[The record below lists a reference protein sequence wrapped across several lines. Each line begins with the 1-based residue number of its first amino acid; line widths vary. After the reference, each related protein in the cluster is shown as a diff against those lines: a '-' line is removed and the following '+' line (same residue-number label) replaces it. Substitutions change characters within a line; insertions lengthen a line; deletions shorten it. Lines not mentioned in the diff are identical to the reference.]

1 MQANKQQQKAIEWNM
16 GPALILAGPGS
27 GKTFTTVERVKY
39 LIEVHHADPSHILVI
54 TFTKAAARQ
63 MRERFL
69 KRMGG
74 QPCPV
79 SFGTFHAVFLHIL
92 KISRGYSAGS
102 ILREKEKREYL
113 RTALSGLKGDFP
125 MEREWEDSLLAQIG
139 YVKNLGRLPENDL
152 DCGMPKGQFARIFVE
167 FQRLLHDAGKL
178 DLDDFAAAVCHLLC
192 TDPAELK
199 RWQEQFSYILVDEFQ
214 DVNAAQY
221 EAVRLLVGTSRNLFA
236 VGDDDQ
242 AIYGFRGSDPAIMQR
257 FVQDFPEAARIELSV
272 NYRSKRGIVECAGRL
287 VGVNKERFPKK
298 IRAAQDGKA
307 DGVNSDADVVRHS
320 EADAVRHSEADAVRK
335 AAKALFGKKEET
347 FEGGVWK
354 SLAPDQSVWAGSFPD
369 KKQEAK
375 ALVRMIKEMQA
386 QGGKTE
392 TTAAIFRTNSDAVWL
407 AAALEQAKIPF
418 VMREKAK
425 NPYDHPVCRD
435 LLAYLRFS
443 KSDRSRGQFLQI
455 MNRPCRYLARQHVP
469 AGQVDFTALKEA
481 YRDKP
486 YMQEILVRMQTD
498 IMRIGRMDLYA
509 AVNYVRKGIGYDN
522 WLCREKSGK
531 ALEEAKAAA
540 DFLQESVRE
549 LRSMEQLE
557 EHLEAYARAL
567 EKGGKETQGEEA
579 GRKAADTGQEAA
591 GSEQQSAGAGQGSGT
606 IPVELITMHG
616 SKGLEYDVVF
626 LPGCCEG
633 TVPHKK
639 SASGR
644 ELEEERRMF
653 YVGMTRAKKRLF
665 LTWERGTKEAPGFA
679 SRFLYECGYRE
690 P

>member
-1 MQANKQQQKAIEWNM
+1 MQANKQQQKAIEWNT

-92 KISRGYSAGS
+92 KISCGYHSGS

-113 RTALSGLKGDFP
+113 RTVLSGLKGEFP
-125 MEREWEDSLLAQIG
+125 MDREWEDSLLAQIG
-139 YVKNLGRLPENDL
+139 YVKNLGRMPEKEL
-152 DCGMPKGQFARIFVE
+152 DCGMPKSQFARIFVE
-167 FQRLLHDAGKL
+167 FQKLLHDVGKL
-178 DLDDFAAAVCHLLC
+178 DLDDFAASVCHLFRR
-192 TDPAELK
+192 DPAELK
-199 RWQEQFSYILVDEFQ
+199 RWQKQFSYILVDEFQ

-221 EAVRLLVGTSRNLFA
+221 EAVRLLAGKDKNLFV

-272 NYRSKRGIVECAGRL
+272 NYRSQKGIVECAGKL
-287 VGVNKERFPKK
+287 VGANKERFPKK
-298 IRAAQDGKA
+298 IRAAQEAKEDGA
-307 DGVNSDADVVRHS
+307 CSY
-320 EADAVRHSEADAVRK
+320 ADAVQKR
-335 AAKALFGKKEET
+335 AAALFWKEEEDST
-347 FEGGVWK
+347 GGIWK
-354 SLAPDQSVWAGSFPD
+354 SLAGDQSVWAGSFPD

-375 ALVRMIKEMQA
+375 ALIHLIREEKK
-386 QGGKTE
+386 QGGEQE
-392 TTAAIFRTNSDAVWL
+392 TIAAIFRTNSDAVWL

-418 VMREKAK
+418 RMREKAK
-425 NPYDHPVCRD
+425 NPYEHPVCRD
-435 LLAYLRFS
+435 LLAYLRFA
-443 KSDRSRGQFLQI
+443 KGDRSRGQFLQI
-455 MNRPCRYLARQHVP
+455 MNRPCRYLARRHVP
-469 AGQVDFTALKEA
+469 EGQVDFTALKEA

-486 YMQEILVRMQTD
+486 YMQEILVRLQTD
-498 IMRIGRMDLYA
+498 MMRIGRMDLYA
-509 AVNYVRKGIGYDN
+509 AVNYVRKGMGYDN

-531 ALEEAKAAA
+531 ALEEAKTAA

-549 LRSMEQLE
+549 FRSMEQLE
-557 EHLEAYARAL
+557 EHLEVYAKAL
-567 EKGGKETQGEEA
+567 EEGEQKE
-579 GRKAADTGQEAA
+579 KAGQEAME
-591 GSEQQSAGAGQGSGT
+591 SGQGSGKM
-606 IPVELITMHG
+606 PVELITLHG

-653 YVGMTRAKKRLF
+653 YVGMTRAKKKLF
-665 LTWERGTKEAPGFA
+665 LTWERGTKESPGFA

-690 P
+690 

>member
-1 MQANKQQQKAIEWNM
+1 MQANKQQQKAIEWNT

-298 IRAAQDGKA
+298 IRAAQDGKE
-307 DGVNSDADVVRHS
+307 DGVNGDADV
-320 EADAVRHSEADAVRK
+320 VRHSEADAVRK

-509 AVNYVRKGIGYDN
+509 A
-522 WLCREKSGK
+522 LS
-531 ALEEAKAAA
+531 
-540 DFLQESVRE
+540 
-549 LRSMEQLE
+549 
-557 EHLEAYARAL
+557 
-567 EKGGKETQGEEA
+567 
-579 GRKAADTGQEAA
+579 
-591 GSEQQSAGAGQGSGT
+591 
-606 IPVELITMHG
+606 LIHI
-616 SKGLEYDVVF
+616 
-626 LPGCCEG
+626 
-633 TVPHKK
+633 
-639 SASGR
+639 
-644 ELEEERRMF
+644 
-653 YVGMTRAKKRLF
+653 
-665 LTWERGTKEAPGFA
+665 
-679 SRFLYECGYRE
+679 
-690 P
+690 